1 MNYVIDCNRRLA
13 MDANGENMDK
23 KWRKEIHVLAHI
35 TDALW
40 QLVVPFA
47 NK

>member
-1 MNYVIDCNRRLA
+1 MNYLICYCCRLV
-13 MDANGENMDK
+13 MGANGENMDK
-23 KWRKEIHVLAHI
+23 KWLRGIHALKHT

-40 QLVVPFA
+40 QLVAHFA

>member
-1 MNYVIDCNRRLA
+1 LV

-23 KWRKEIHVLAHI
+23 KWRKEIRVLAHI
-35 TDALW
+35 IDALW
-40 QLVVPFA
+40 QLVVRFA